1 MGGNLGYFMPPRH
14 APDPYATIEVADPLE
29 GLRLRITLWLLPLGA
44 LAAVGAWGFSAI
56 ADRLSL
62 IDRYLLPPMAAG
74 FLALEIYLWSNPQ
87 SIRRVWQAALL
98 MIATYEVCSLF
109 YETAYKL
116 YQRDGIT
123 PAALWFPMVY
133 LLAFN
138 LFSRRQALRFSL
150 VYLALGLL
158 AGGIGLLLSPSLN
171 VSAVNTAL
179 QFALSNIT
187 YLALLYMFAHLRRY
201 YAQMHQMAHTDAL
214 TNLTNRRAMQL
225 RLESELDRA
234 RRYNRPFALLL
245 ADLDHFKQVND
256 TYGHSVGDQVLRE
269 VAGRLALHLRES
281 DSLARWG
288 GEEFLILA
296 PETDLHQAQLLA
308 QRLLEAIR
316 EAPISGVPVTLSL
329 GVACCRQGDSIAA
342 LLSRADEAL
351 YRAKASGRN
360 QVVLEEEEAIIP
372 AHPTTPEL

>member
-1 MGGNLGYFMPPRH
+1 MPPRH

-29 GLRLRITLWLLPLGA
+29 GLRVRITLWLLPLGA

-109 YETAYKL
+109 YETAHKL

-133 LLAFN
+133 LMAFN

-329 GVACCRQGDSIAA
+329 GAACYRQGDSIAA

-372 AHPTTPEL
+372 AHSTTPEL